1 MVPISLLTK
10 LIKPSSLARY
20 DMEEGILQE
29 MLVTRFIDLVMY
41 NVPGVFVRKEIL
53 DSLRFVNEFKNLEE
67 TNDK

>member
-29 MLVTRFIDLVMY
+29 MLVTRFIDLVVY
-41 NVPGVFVRKEIL
+41 NVPSAFCKKR
-53 DSLRFVNEFKNLEE
+53 N
-67 TNDK
+67 

>member
-10 LIKPSSLARY
+10 LIKPSTLARN

-41 NVPGVFVRKEIL
+41 NVPGAFCKIR
-53 DSLRFVNEFKNLEE
+53 N
-67 TNDK
+67 

>member
-41 NVPGVFVRKEIL
+41 NVPGAFVRKEINFRL
-53 DSLRFVNEFKNLEE
+53 DEICQ
-67 TNDK
+67 